1 MNARR
6 EWMNK
11 QSHTS
16 QVRSQ
21 VLAAYGEIDV
31 LLTKSALYCRFCR
44 LQLLVL
50 FIKRDLD
57 NILSLKVDYFE
68 FQSFQSSFC
77 IPSLCVLFLSACMLC
92 TSIRSLS
99 LKLTEC
105 YKCNRGKFT
114 TWSKRNFAWVRAKW
128 SLSKD
133 LLDHL
138 EGQFL
143 KLKPNNI
150 ILKISM

>member
-1 MNARR
+1 MNACR

-50 FIKRDLD
+50 FIKRHLD

-77 IPSLCVLFLSACMLC
+77 IPSLCVLC

-99 LKLTEC
+99 SKLTEC

-114 TWSKRNFAWVRAKW
+114 TRSKRIFAWVRANW